1 MSQRTTL
8 TTHVVSA
15 VKKRMRVNLQLL
27 VTDDITIKFTR
38 EELREYAETSRIE
51 NNTMAQIKHA
61 LRQEGWVVDGA
72 DNARAWIITV
82 PVRKLMTEFDGL
94 DELRERNSKHS
105 GMLVGPKPPVRAALE
120 RN

>member
-8 TTHVVSA
+8 TTFVVSA
-15 VKKRMRVNLQLL
+15 VKKRMRINLQLG
-27 VTDDITIKFTR
+27 VTLDIKVRFTR

-72 DNARAWIITV
+72 DNARYWDVLV
-82 PVRKLMTEFDGL
+82 PMHKLLTEFDGL

-105 GMLVGPKPPVRAALE
+105 GMLVGPKNPVKTVGAK
-120 RN
+120 